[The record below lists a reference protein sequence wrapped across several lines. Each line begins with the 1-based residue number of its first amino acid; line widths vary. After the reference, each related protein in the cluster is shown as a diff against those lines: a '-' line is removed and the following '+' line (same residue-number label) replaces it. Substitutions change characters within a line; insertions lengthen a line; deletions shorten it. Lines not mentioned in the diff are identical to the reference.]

1 VIWQHHADSDIGV
14 HVIDKYTHHLLEFM
28 EGVNK
33 TSTATFA
40 ELVRLPR
47 QERWA

>member
-1 VIWQHHADSDIGV
+1 M

-40 ELVRLPR
+40 ELVRLPPAR
-47 QERWA
+47 AQRLDSDPTVLAV